1 MPPQLNPAWFRA
13 AAFAIS
19 SLLARR
25 LRAEIHRSPAL
36 QAPALA
42 SRYGADRDPVRPVC
56 CFQSSQIDIATHG
69 PQRMVPSTHSA
80 SLARL
85 RPLAK
90 SEENVEAPEATPCT
104 SQQSGDSLPRP
115 MAHRLAALGKYLKA
129 AQRHV

>member
-25 LRAEIHRSPAL
+25 LRAEIHRSPAPL
-36 QAPALA
+36 RPEFA
-42 SRYGADRDPVRPVC
+42 SGNGADRDPVRPVC

-115 MAHRLAALGKYLKA
+115 RTYRSAALDKYLKG
-129 AQRHV
+129 AQHHV